1 MKKYQYIFLLVT
13 LFLFTGCNQEDV
25 KVLKKDFLKTKIG
38 TVEKQKFITKIVV
51 KKPVKKKKVKKVN
64 VSVKQK
70 KQRFQDILVPIVTE
84 VYNILQRQ
92 FEDVRRDISQNK
104 NLQYIEKLKEE
115 YKADSNEKLLQ
126 ALKPHP
132 ISITL
137 AQGAIESAWLTSRFT
152 TSANNIF
159 GVWSFRKNEPRIEA
173 TGTRGTKKI
182 YLKKYKTFKAAV
194 YDYYKNIAK
203 NWAYVEFREKR
214 VQTNN
219 PYELTP
225 YLGSYSEKKEAY
237 IHTLNRMIEYNKF
250 DRFDIK

>member
-1 MKKYQYIFLLVT
+1 MKKYKYIVLLIT

-25 KVLKKDFLKTKIG
+25 KVLKKGFLKTKIG
-38 TVEKQKFITKIVV
+38 TVEKQKLITKIVV

-237 IHTLNRMIEYNKF
+237 THTLNRMIDYNKF